1 MRFRHYLLALLL
13 VTPLAAL
20 PADPEL
26 PDGTDKALK
35 QIPTFR
41 LPAGLKVELFAA
53 EPMLTSPVAIGLDER
68 NRVYVAEELRFNRGT
83 QENRSNAALPTQF
96 LLEDDLQS
104 KTLDD
109 RRKLLEKWAHKFP
122 GGMDWYTRHS
132 DQLRLLEDTKGRGNA
147 DKSTVLA
154 KFSGVLDGL
163 AAGVMATNGD
173 VYFTCI
179 PNLWLFKKGS
189 DKPVSLLSGFG
200 VNCAFLGHD
209 LHGLCWGP
217 DGKLY
222 FSVGDRG
229 FHVTTKE
236 GTTLSGPRTGA
247 VFRCNADGT
256 ELEVVHRG
264 LRNPQELAFDEH
276 GNLFADDN
284 NCDKGDH
291 GRLVYVVEGG
301 ESGWNMAYQTIPSPY
316 MAGPWFAERLWHLQH
331 PGQAAYIVPPVGE
344 IGTGPSGFLFTSGT
358 SLPDRYRNAFIM
370 CNYTG
375 NGGLESF
382 KVKPKGAGFEID
394 DYHDFLKPIRATD
407 AEFGYDGKL
416 YVSDF
421 VDLDWTGKS
430 LGGRVYTVFDPK
442 KLDDATVK
450 ETKKLFAEGFEQRDY
465 RELAKLL
472 GHADQRVRQR
482 AQFALVKAATASTL
496 EGKAAALSLQLA
508 ALKATNT
515 VERLHAVWGLGQI
528 AKTSPA
534 AVKLL
539 TNLLGDPDA
548 EVRAQAAVKLLT
560 NLLGD
565 PDAEVRAQAAKV
577 LGDGKH
583 AGAAESLTDLL
594 RDASPRVKFFA
605 AQSLGKLKHKPAVGH
620 LFALLRVNDNQ
631 DVYLRHACVQ
641 ALATI
646 GDADAVN
653 AKAADDSPA
662 VRLAVVLVQRKL
674 QDKRLAQFLGDRDWH
689 VRTEAA
695 RAIHDLPLED
705 LYPQL
710 AATLPKLGE
719 TPIPDGD
726 ALVRRCINAA
736 FRLGTADH
744 AKAVLGVVTNP
755 NFSLAARGE
764 ALAALADWSN
774 PGPRDRV
781 TGFWRPV
788 VNRDASFLRSLVEAD
803 LANLLGKT
811 SGQLQTDAVL
821 LMLRT
826 GVKADDEQFAGWVRD
841 TKREPGARVAAL
853 RFLCLR
859 NTPQAD
865 AILSASL
872 TDAEPTLRAEAR
884 ELLVGADPKR
894 AAAELSRVLA
904 DPSAPLA
911 ERQRAV
917 ATLVKCKDP
926 AAAKQLDRL
935 AVELSQGKLP
945 DELHIDVLD
954 ALRDAPTALRDKM
967 RTGYEALLSRDPV
980 GKFRTSLT
988 GGDAARGRE
997 LFYNHTAAQCVRC
1010 HTVNG
1015 SGGTAGPDLSKVA
1028 AKYPEKLREHL
1039 LESLVLPSAKI
1050 AEGYASVT
1058 LTLSDGRTV
1067 AGVVLREDRQSLTL
1081 QTPDGQKLA
1090 VEVADIDKR
1099 TTPTS
1104 PMPSVEK
1111 TLTPREMR
1119 DLIEFLTTLK

>member
-1 MRFRHYLLALLL
+1 MRLPFALL
-13 VTPLAAL
+13 VVSTAAL
-20 PADPEL
+20 TVAVPADPEL

-41 LPAGLKVELFAA
+41 LPAGMKAELFAA

-83 QENRSNAALPTQF
+83 QENRSNAALPTQY
-96 LLEDDLQS
+96 LLDDDLQS
-104 KTLDD
+104 RTLND
-109 RRKLLEKWAHKFP
+109 RRKLMEKWAHKFP
-122 GGMDWYTRHS
+122 GGMEWYSKHS
-132 DQLRLLEDTKGRGNA
+132 DQLRLLEDTKGRGKA

-154 KFSGVLDGL
+154 KFNDMLDGL

-179 PNLWLFKKGS
+179 PNLWLLKKGS

-264 LRNPQELAFDEH
+264 LRNPQELAFDEY

-331 PGQAAYIVPPVGE
+331 PGQPAYIVPPVGV

-358 SLPDRYRNAFIM
+358 SLPERYKNSFIM

-375 NGGLESF
+375 NGGLEAF
-382 KVKPKGAGFEID
+382 KVKAKGAGFEID
-394 DYHDFLKPIRATD
+394 DYHDFLKPIMATD

-416 YVSDF
+416 YISDF
-421 VDLDWTGKS
+421 VNLDWTGKS
-430 LGGRVYTVFDPK
+430 MGGRIYTVFDPK
-442 KLDDATVK
+442 KLDDPVVK
-450 ETKKLFAEGFEQRDY
+450 ETKNLFAEGFDK
-465 RELAKLL
+465 LSDDALVKLL
-472 GHADQRVRQR
+472 GHADQRVRLR
-482 AQFALVKAATASTL
+482 AQFTLVDRVRATKQNSL
-496 EGKAAALSLQLA
+496 EYQQIVLPLILLAGQSREQLP
-508 ALKATNT
+508 
-515 VERLHAVWGLGQI
+515 RLHAIWAIGQI
-528 AKTSPA
+528 CRTHPQTATFLGELFNNTDPEIQAQTARVAGDIPSAKFEGFLLD
-534 AVKLL
+534 LL
-539 TNLLGDPDA
+539 TKA
-548 EVRAQAAVKLLT
+548 T
-560 NLLGD
+560 
-565 PDAEVRAQAAKV
+565 
-577 LGDGKH
+577 
-583 AGAAESLTDLL
+583 
-594 RDASPRVKFFA
+594 PRVKFFA
-605 AQSLGKLKHKPAVGH
+605 AQSLGKLKHKPAIPR
-620 LFALLRVNDNQ
+620 LFATLRVNNNEDT
-631 DVYLRHACVQ
+631 YLRHACVT
-641 ALATI
+641 ALARI
-646 GDADAVN
+646 GDADTVN
-653 AKAADDSPA
+653 AKATDDSAA

-674 QDKRLAQFLGDRDWH
+674 QDKRLAQFLDDKDWF

-705 LYPQL
+705 LFPQL
-710 AATLPKLGE
+710 ATTLAKLGAV
-719 TPIPDGD
+719 PIPDGD

-736 FRLGTADH
+736 FRIGTVDH

-755 NFSLAARGE
+755 NFSLATRGE
-764 ALAALADWSN
+764 ALAALADWAN

-788 VNRDASFLRSLVEAD
+788 AKRDASFLRSLVEAD
-803 LANLLGKT
+803 LSNLLGKT

-826 GVKADDEQFAGWVRD
+826 GVKADDTMFAHWVRD
-841 TKREPGARVAAL
+841 PKREPGARVAAL

-865 AILSASL
+865 TLLSEAL
-872 TDAEPTLRAEAR
+872 TDSEPTVRAEAR
-884 ELLVGADPKR
+884 ELLVGTDTKR

-904 DPSAPLA
+904 DPTAPVA
-911 ERQRAV
+911 ERQRAI
-917 ATLVKCKDP
+917 ATLVRCKEP

-935 AVELSQGKLP
+935 AVELSQSKLP
-945 DELHIDVLD
+945 DELHIDMLD
-954 ALRDAPTALRDKM
+954 ALRAAPTAQRDKM
-967 RTGYEALLSRDPV
+967 RTGYEAVLPRDPV

-1010 HTVNG
+1010 HVING
-1015 SGGTAGPDLSKVA
+1015 NGGTAGPDLSKVA
-1028 AKYPEKLREHL
+1028 AKYPEKLRGHL

-1058 LTLSDGRTV
+1058 LTLADGRTV
-1067 AGVVLREDRQSLTL
+1067 AGVVLREDKQSLML
-1081 QTPDGQKLA
+1081 QTPDGQKLS
-1090 VEVADIDKR
+1090 VEVADIEKR

>member
-1 MRFRHYLLALLL
+1 MRFRLL
-13 VTPLAAL
+13 VALVTVSGAITVATPN
-20 PADPEL
+20 DPPL

-35 QIPTFR
+35 QLATFR
-41 LPAGLKVELFAA
+41 LPPGMKAELYAA

-83 QENRSNAALPTQF
+83 QENRSNAALPTQY

-122 GGMDWYTRHS
+122 GGMEWYTKHS
-132 DQLRLLEDTKGRGNA
+132 DQLRLLEDTTGRGKA

-154 KFSGVLDGL
+154 KFNDTLDGL

-179 PNLWLFKKGS
+179 PNLWLLKKGS

-209 LHGLCWGP
+209 LHGLTWGP

-229 FHVTTKE
+229 FNVTTKE

-247 VFRCNADGT
+247 VFRCNSDGT

-264 LRNPQELAFDEH
+264 LRNPQELAFDEY

-331 PGQAAYIVPPVGE
+331 PGQPAYIVPPVGV

-358 SLPDRYRNAFIM
+358 SLPERYKNSFIM

-375 NGGLESF
+375 NGGLEAF
-382 KVKPKGAGFEID
+382 KVKAKGAGFEID
-394 DYHDFLKPIRATD
+394 DYHDFLKPIMATD

-421 VDLDWTGKS
+421 VNLDWTGKS
-430 LGGRVYTVFDPK
+430 MGGRIYTVFDPK
-442 KLDDATVK
+442 KLDDPVVK
-450 ETKKLFAEGFEQRDY
+450 ETKKLFAEGFEKLDHNA
-465 RELAKLL
+465 LANLFV
-472 GHADQRVRQR
+472 HPDQRVRQR
-482 AQFALVKAATASTL
+482 AQFTLAQFASKSTL
-496 EGKAAALSLQLA
+496 EGNAAAVVLQLT

-528 AKTSPA
+528 AKTHPD
-534 AVKLL
+534 AVKRLIDLL
-539 TNLLGDPDA
+539 RDPDA
-548 EVRAQAAVKLLT
+548 EVRAQS
-560 NLLGD
+560 
-565 PDAEVRAQAAKV
+565 AKV

-583 AGAAESLTDLL
+583 ATAVGTLTELL
-594 RDASPRVKFFA
+594 RDNSPRVKFFA
-605 AQSLGKLKHKPAVGH
+605 AQSLGKLKHKPAIAR
-620 LFALLRVNDNQ
+620 LFALLRANHNEDT
-631 DVYLRHACVQ
+631 YLRHAYVT
-641 ALATI
+641 ALARI
-646 GDADAVN
+646 GDADTVN
-653 AKAADDSPA
+653 AKATDDSAA

-674 QDKRLAQFLGDRDWH
+674 QDKRLAQFLDDKDWFI
-689 VRTEAA
+689 RTEAA

-710 AATLPKLGE
+710 AATLPKLGAM
-719 TPIPDGD
+719 PIPDGD
-726 ALVRRCINAA
+726 PLVRRCINAA

-744 AKAVLGVVTNP
+744 AKTVFAVVTNP
-755 NFSLAARGE
+755 NFSLAVRGE

-774 PGPRDRV
+774 PSPRDRV
-781 TGFWRPV
+781 TGFWHPV
-788 VNRDASFLRSLVEAD
+788 AKRDAAFLRTMIEAD

-811 SGQLQTDAVL
+811 SGQLQTDVVL
-821 LMLRT
+821 LMLKV
-826 GVKADDEQFAGWVRD
+826 GVKADIELFSNWVRD
-841 TKREPGARVAAL
+841 PKREPSARIAAL
-853 RFLCLR
+853 RFLIFGAP
-859 NTPQAD
+859 NSSE
-865 AILSASL
+865 ILSAAL
-872 TDAEPTLRAEAR
+872 TDAEPLLRAEALD
-884 ELLVGADPKR
+884 LLSAADPKQ
-894 AAAELSRVLA
+894 ATPLLA
-904 DPSAPLA
+904 RILATSSAPVM
-911 ERQRAV
+911 ERQRAI
-917 ATLVKCKDP
+917 ATLARCKEKNSVALLDQL
-926 AAAKQLDRL
+926 AADLTT
-935 AVELSQGKLP
+935 GKLP
-945 DELHIDVLD
+945 PELQVDVLD
-954 ALRDAPTALRDKM
+954 ALKSAPTPARDKLRDAFEKNLP
-967 RTGYEALLSRDPV
+967 RDPV
-980 GKFRTSLT
+980 GKFRMSLT

-1010 HTVNG
+1010 HVING

-1028 AKYPEKLREHL
+1028 AKYPDKVREHF

-1058 LTLSDGRTV
+1058 LTLADGRTV
-1067 AGVVLREDRQSLTL
+1067 AGVVLREDKQSLTL
-1081 QTPDGQKLA
+1081 QTPDGQKLT
-1090 VEVADIDKR
+1090 VELADIDKR

-1104 PMPSVEK
+1104 AMPSVEK